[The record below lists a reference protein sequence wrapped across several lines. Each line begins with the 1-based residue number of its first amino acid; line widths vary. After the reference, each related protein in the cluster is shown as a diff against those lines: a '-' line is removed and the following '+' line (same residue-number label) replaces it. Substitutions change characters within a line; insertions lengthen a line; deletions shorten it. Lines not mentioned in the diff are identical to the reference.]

1 MKFNFEK
8 MFGFV
13 DPVDEVSM
21 NPVEEM
27 TKAQSVA
34 KTEREAISNL
44 QRAINELNATINSLK
59 ERLATEHKSLSKEQ
73 QEEIEG
79 RIEFLF
85 GERERLS
92 SLLLDKTFE
101 AEEAEEYVAK
111 VHTEVDKIRN
121 KIFTDKLERDLPLQ

>member
-1 MKFNFEK
+1 MKFNLDK

-27 TKAQSVA
+27 KKAQSVA

-44 QRAINELNATINSLK
+44 QRAINEINSAINSLK
-59 ERLATEHKSLSKEQ
+59 DRLEKEHTSLGKEQ
-73 QEEIEG
+73 QEEIEE

-111 VHTEVDKIRN
+111 VNTEVDKIRN